1 MTRYGK
7 LILEMIEGS
16 REHMTAEQIFMQLKK
31 REPKA
36 VLATVYNNLNLLC
49 REERIRRISV
59 EGVSDC
65 YDRVEKH
72 DHLVCRKCGRL
83 SDICFADLTKSL
95 EEQLGEGISSY
106 DLKVFY
112 VCPDCR
118 RGG

>member
-59 EGVSDC
+59 EGASDC

-83 SDICFADLTKSL
+83 SDMNPAAFVFDSPGKCFGTSKSN
-95 EEQLGEGISSY
+95 QL
-106 DLKVFY
+106 
-112 VCPDCR
+112 
-118 RGG
+118 